1 MRCESASFVK
11 VERAGSPGV
20 FRRAP
25 EELLREFDAL
35 VGELRLK
42 LAGHR
47 KGLSPRRALGGTTS
61 SAADDQEELH
71 TPL

>member
-35 VGELRLK
+35 VVNF
-42 LAGHR
+42 
-47 KGLSPRRALGGTTS
+47 
-61 SAADDQEELH
+61 D
-71 TPL
+71 